1 MYLYHVPDEKIGQK
15 IDKDGYLY
23 VDEENPVVKSG
34 VRNGEENE
42 EYEEHWASERGRYRF
57 GKSTA
62 SFPYRYFSSNL
73 RLLQMR
79 TNDVIWNEFTI
90 NPEMFVWVGLELG
103 KTAKTAPDAWC
114 FLRESYLWKSNM
126 RRDGKGAEDPN
137 TGLKNF
143 ERWVYQ
149 RDSPGYETEPAVKI
163 GHAIKM
169 WMVRDDRR
177 YDYVAR
183 TGAKIGFDVDGKFLR
198 GRNRKI
204 AVKISYFD
212 FGKGKF
218 ALEYNS
224 GGEVGRRV
232 VECADSGKVRT
243 ATFFITADFL
253 KNMKLKHDLEIT
265 GIDGYKPTISML
277 RVVKP

>member
-1 MYLYHVPDEKIGQK
+1 M
-15 IDKDGYLY
+15 Y
-23 VDEENPVVKSG
+23 VDEENKIVKSG

-42 EYEEHWASERGRYRF
+42 EYEVWWTTPEGRYRF

-62 SFPYRYFSSNL
+62 SFGYRYFTSNL

-114 FLRESYLWKSNM
+114 FLRDSYLWKSYLKRAGVPNL
-126 RRDGKGAEDPN
+126 N
-137 TGLKNF
+137 TGVKNF

-149 RDSPGYETEPAVKI
+149 RDSEGYETQPAVKI
-163 GHAIKM
+163 NHAIKM
-169 WMVRDDRR
+169 WMVRDDKR

-183 TGAKIGFDVDGKFLR
+183 TGEKIGFKVDDKFLR
-198 GRNRKI
+198 GRNKKV

-212 FGKGKF
+212 IGKGAF
-218 ALEYNS
+218 ELRYNLD
-224 GGEVGRRV
+224 GEVESRK
-232 VECADSGKVRT
+232 VECGDTGKVRT

-253 KNMKLKHDLEIT
+253 KNMKLKHDLEIV
-265 GIDGYKPTISML
+265 GLDGYKPVVSIL